1 MINISLENGT
11 IISIE
16 SKLDSKDRDKLPD
29 SAYGIPE
36 LRKYP
41 LTDANHVRSAISYF
55 SKAPA
60 EYKHSLAVRI
70 CRAAKKYGVEISKDS
85 PVYKAAHNK

>member
-1 MINISLENGT
+1 MIKISLESGMS
-11 IISIE
+11 ISIE
-16 SKLDSKDRDKLPD
+16 SKLNSKDRDELPD

-55 SKAPA
+55 GKAPA
-60 EYKHSLAVRI
+60 KYKHSLAIRI
-70 CRAAKKYGVEISKDS
+70 CRAAKKFGVEISKDS
-85 PVYKAAHNK
+85 PVYKAAHSK